1 MYNSKRFTER
11 AKKVLSIAQD
21 LSRQWGH
28 SYVEPIH
35 IFLSLLQDRGSVAV
49 IALRD
54 LNVDVDNL
62 LRRLMPPYNIKP
74 TFSGNYREFSRTS
87 DLVLESARREAD
99 YLGSEAIGSEHL
111 LLGILDQGGQ
121 LSAILEEENI
131 TYNAVKDK
139 ILSLVGDNQETIK
152 TKSKTPMLDRFSRDL
167 TQMAI
172 KDKLDPVIGR
182 EKEMERIIQVLLR
195 RTKNNPIL
203 LGMPGVGKTAIVE
216 GLATRITKNLVP
228 EKLRGKRLLALDLT
242 GLIAGTKYRGEFE
255 ERLKN
260 LIEEVQKQSE
270 KVVLFVDEIHT
281 LVGAGAAEG
290 ALDAA
295 SILKPFLVRGDIKCI
310 GATTLTEYKKHMEK
324 DPAFERRFQVIQ
336 VMEPTEAE
344 TLEILTGL
352 ASKYEEFHQVHISP
366 EAITAATRLS
376 SSYIKDRYLPD
387 KAIDI
392 LDEACTRVYLRGEDI
407 PPEIKEVEKEL
418 SGIQQLKKQS
428 VSTQNDE
435 EAKRLRDQEKELL
448 DKYQEFRNSWKR
460 KSAGS
465 QSLVNAEDVAQ
476 VVSLW
481 TGIPLIRLLEEEQ
494 KQLLSLEDTLRKRV
508 VGQEEA
514 IRIVAKAVRRA
525 RTGLKDPKRPLGV
538 FMFLGPTGVG
548 KTELARTLTETLFKD
563 EGQMVRLD
571 MSEFMERHTVS
582 RLTGAPPGYIGY
594 EEGGQLT
601 EAIRRKPYSVI
612 LLDEIEKAHVEVF
625 NILLQIFDDGR
636 LTDGQGRVVSFS
648 NTIIIMTSNL
658 GTGKIFKNTA
668 PGFKSFISQEE
679 NYEKMRD
686 RMLEE
691 AKNSFKPE
699 FLNRIDDIIVF
710 KPLSPR
716 NMLEIVNIMLS
727 RVETELALQGFSIVF
742 SKELKEKLAD
752 WGYDKEYGAR
762 SLRRKIQKLIEDPLS
777 EEILKSSF
785 HADDTILVDL
795 EGEEISFRKKAS
807 SYEKVKN

>member
-21 LSRQWGH
+21 LSQQFGH
-28 SYVEPIH
+28 SFVEPIH
-35 IFLSLLQDRGSVAV
+35 IFLSLLQDRGSVAI
-49 IALRD
+49 IAMRD
-54 LNVDVDNL
+54 LSVDVDKL
-62 LRRLMPPYNIKP
+62 LRRLMPPFSIKP
-74 TFSGNYREFSRTS
+74 TSSGYYREFSRAS
-87 DLVLESARREAD
+87 DLVMESARREAD
-99 YLGSEAIGSEHL
+99 YMGSEAIGSEHL

-131 TYNAVKDK
+131 TYSSIKDK
-139 ILSLVGDNQETIK
+139 IISLVGDNQETVK

-167 TQMAI
+167 TQLALEN
-172 KDKLDPVIGR
+172 KLDPVIGR
-182 EKEMERIIQVLLR
+182 EKEIERIIQVLLR

-203 LGMPGVGKTAIVE
+203 LGLPGVGKTAIVE
-216 GLATRITKNLVP
+216 GLANRIANNIVP
-228 EKLRGKRLLALDLT
+228 VKLKGMRLLALDLT

-260 LIEEVQKQSE
+260 LIEEVQKQSG
-270 KVVLFVDEIHT
+270 KIVLFVDEIHT

-336 VMEPTEAE
+336 VIEPTEAE

-366 EAITAATRLS
+366 GAITAATRLS
-376 SSYIKDRYLPD
+376 NSYIKDRYLPD

-392 LDEACTRVYLRGEDI
+392 LDEACTRVYLRREDI
-407 PPEIKEVEKEL
+407 PQEIKEIEKEL
-418 SGIQQLKKQS
+418 IDIQKIKELS
-428 VSTQNDE
+428 VSTKNDE
-435 EAKRLRDQEKELL
+435 EAKRLREQENELL
-448 DKYQEFRNSWKR
+448 YKYQELRNIWKI
-460 KSAGS
+460 KSSGS
-465 QSLVNAEDVAQ
+465 QKLVDAEDVAQ

-481 TGIPLIRLLEEEQ
+481 TGIPLVRLLEEEQ
-494 KQLLSLEDTLRKRV
+494 EQLLFLEDTLRKRV

-601 EAIRRKPYSVI
+601 EAIRRKSYSVI
-612 LLDEIEKAHVEVF
+612 LLDEIEKAHPEVF

-658 GTGKIFKNTA
+658 GTGKIFKETA
-668 PGFKSFISQEE
+668 PGFKSFMSQEE

-691 AKNSFKPE
+691 AKTSFKPE

-710 KPLSPR
+710 KQLSPR
-716 NMLEIVNIMLS
+716 NMLEIVSIMLS
-727 RVETELALQGFSIVF
+727 RVESGLALQGFSIVF
-742 SKELKEKLAD
+742 SEGLKNKLAVL
-752 WGYDKEYGAR
+752 GYDKEYGAR

-785 HADDTILVDL
+785 QTDDTILVDI
-795 EGEEISFRKKAS
+795 EGEEIFFRRKAS
-807 SYEKVKN
+807 RYEKVKN